1 MTTISAEDLTIAY
14 EQRTIIDKLSFYIPE
29 GKITTIIGANGC
41 GKSSLLKA
49 LTRLLPPKQG
59 VVYLNGQNIATLET
73 KEVAKKLALLP
84 QVQEATNGITVYE
97 LVSYGRF
104 PHQSYFGNLSP
115 ADKKAIHWAMQA
127 TNVMAYA
134 DQPVDALSGGQ
145 RQRVWLAMALAQGTD
160 TIFLDEPTTYL
171 DIAHQIE
178 VMQIVDELNK
188 REKMTVIMVLHD
200 INHAR
205 MYADDIVILKDK
217 HVFEQGEPNTVLDVE
232 NLAKVFGVNAK
243 MYQNCQ
249 NPEDKIIFPVSLVK
263 N

>member
-171 DIAHQIE
+171 DLNHQLEILE
-178 VMQIVDELNK
+178 LVKSLNK
-188 REKMTVIMVLHD
+188 DAGKTIVMVLHD
-200 INHAR
+200 LNLSAR
-205 MYADDIVILKDK
+205 YSDHLIAMKHGKIHYTGTIADVMTSPIIQDIFQIK
-217 HVFEQGEPNTVLDVE
+217 PVLVDDPIH
-232 NLAKVFGVNAK
+232 
-243 MYQNCQ
+243 NCPIVLTYHLQ
-249 NPEDKIIFPVSLVK
+249 
-263 N
+263 

>member
-171 DIAHQIE
+171 DLNHQLEILE
-178 VMQIVDELNK
+178 LVKSLNK
-188 REKMTVIMVLHD
+188 D
-200 INHAR
+200 AG
-205 MYADDIVILKDK
+205 KDYCYGSSRPQSFSPLFGSSDCYETWQDPLYWYYSRCYDFTY
-217 HVFEQGEPNTVLDVE
+217 HSRHLPNQT
-232 NLAKVFGVNAK
+232 GTG
-243 MYQNCQ
+243 
-249 NPEDKIIFPVSLVK
+249 
-263 N
+263 

>member
-115 ADKKAIHWAMQA
+115 VDKKAIHWAMQA

-160 TIFLDEPTTYL
+160 TIFF
-171 DIAHQIE
+171 
-178 VMQIVDELNK
+178 
-188 REKMTVIMVLHD
+188 R
-200 INHAR
+200 
-205 MYADDIVILKDK
+205 
-217 HVFEQGEPNTVLDVE
+217 
-232 NLAKVFGVNAK
+232 
-243 MYQNCQ
+243 
-249 NPEDKIIFPVSLVK
+249 
-263 N
+263 

>member
-1 MTTISAEDLTIAY
+1 MIKVVNIY
-14 EQRTIIDKLSFYIPE
+14 KSFKDRLILNNINFE
-29 GKITTIIGANGC
+29 VNKGETLVIIGGSGS
-41 GKSSLLKA
+41 GKSTLLKA
-49 LTRLLPPKQG
+49 ISG
-59 VVYLNGQNIATLET
+59 LNRQYKGEILIDGENILHLSR
-73 KEVAKKLALLP
+73 KNLAKKMAILP
-84 QVQEATNGITVYE
+84 QGATTPTDLTVKE

-104 PHQSYFGNLSP
+104 PYRSMFKSLNN
-115 ADKKAIHWAMQA
+115 KKEQAIIEEAMEK
-127 TNVMAYA
+127 THITSFSHRLVST
-134 DQPVDALSGGQ
+134 LSGGE
-145 RQRVWLAMALAQGTD
+145 RQRTWIAMALAQQPK
-160 TIFLDEPTTYL
+160 ILLLDEPTTYL

>member
-14 EQRTIIDKLSFYIPE
+14 GQRTIIDKLSFYIPE

-59 VVYLNGQNIATLET
+59 IVYLNGQNIATLET

-115 ADKKAIHWAMQA
+115 ADKKPFIGLCKPPMSWPMLINLLMLFLGG
-127 TNVMAYA
+127 NVK
-134 DQPVDALSGGQ
+134 G
-145 RQRVWLAMALAQGTD
+145 
-160 TIFLDEPTTYL
+160 
-171 DIAHQIE
+171 
-178 VMQIVDELNK
+178 
-188 REKMTVIMVLHD
+188 
-200 INHAR
+200 
-205 MYADDIVILKDK
+205 
-217 HVFEQGEPNTVLDVE
+217 
-232 NLAKVFGVNAK
+232 FGL
-243 MYQNCQ
+243 QWH
-249 NPEDKIIFPVSLVK
+249 
-263 N
+263 